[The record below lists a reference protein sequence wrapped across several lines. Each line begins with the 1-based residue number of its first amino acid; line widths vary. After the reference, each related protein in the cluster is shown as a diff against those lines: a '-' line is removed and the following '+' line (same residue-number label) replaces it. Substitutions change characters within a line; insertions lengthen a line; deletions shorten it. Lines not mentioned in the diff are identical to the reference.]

1 MPSTV
6 FDSPTALGAKIITV
20 ETTVTNVSGAYTTT
34 VNDERITVAMKAID
48 IEIEHPEVFNANIS
62 VTCNNGSV
70 TITCADVSGESDITL
85 SILKVADDPTAVTS
99 SEFDILDNKKV
110 NKQQSV
116 SDAGKVLG
124 IGSDGVVAPVAMGD
138 GTLRVVP
145 FSIGVASWTL
155 SGGVYSYTYPSAYVT
170 QTSVEFVEY
179 GPSYKDA
186 VRGDINAVKATGG
199 GGVTFTTDQQPAGT
213 LEGEIRVFDSDDGK
227 IAIVTQ
233 MTALPT
239 IRDIPFT
246 IAVSDWALNAD
257 DMYEAVFATSFVT
270 ETSHDFVEIDESIE
284 NATDAIKAVK
294 AATGMQFITR
304 RIPAGAISGTI
315 TPLDN
320 ADGKIAVA
328 LEDTVMPISNGGTGA
343 NSLAGAQQNLG
354 VTALDEELNNTFIDI
369 TTASGITLTSLP
381 LHRIGKLVIG
391 RFSILRS
398 SGTWTNGQW
407 YNGVAQ
413 LENSY
418 PSEDIVV
425 PCINGAGYSGLVKIK
440 SDGSVDIYTL
450 GVAYASVFAVV
461 CYDVAT

>member
-155 SGGVYSYTYPSAYVT
+155 SGGVYSYTYPTAYVT
-170 QTSVEFVEY
+170 LTSVEFVEY

-257 DMYEAVFATSFVT
+257 DMYEAVFATAYVT
-270 ETSHDFVEIDESIE
+270 ATSHDFVEFDESIE
-284 NATDAIKAVK
+284 NATDGIKAVK
-294 AATGMQFITR
+294 ASTGMKFLSR
-304 RIPAGAISGTI
+304 RIPAGAISGSI

-343 NSLAGAQQNLG
+343 NTLAGAQQNLG
-354 VTALDEELNNTFIDI
+354 ITALSQALSNKIMQVTC
-369 TTASGITLTSLP
+369 T
-381 LHRIGKLVIG
+381 V
-391 RFSILRS
+391 S
-398 SGTWTNGQW
+398 SGAN
-407 YNGVAQ
+407 
-413 LENSY
+413 
-418 PSEDIVV
+418 
-425 PCINGAGYSGLVKIK
+425 
-440 SDGSVDIYTL
+440 
-450 GVAYASVFAVV
+450 AYAKVSSYVPNNGTIIGIWGTSARAFTPFQNSDSEWFIIDDNGNTQWTRTFTILYVML
-461 CYDVAT
+461 TE